1 MSEGTRPSVSE
12 GARLARQIGLGG
24 ALLLSF
30 NGVVGSGIFALPA
43 SLAERLGAFS
53 PYIFPIAGLLILLIA
68 IPYARAAAA
77 FEHNGG
83 PAAHGAAFGRLAGFE
98 LGWIYYISRAA
109 AFAANSTVLASY
121 AARWWAPLA
130 DGLPRGLLIV
140 AMVGALT
147 AINIAGV
154 RRSMHLLGGLT
165 LLKTAPLI
173 VLAIAALIL
182 SGIPAPG
189 PPPPLTQLEGTVL
202 LALYAFI
209 GFENSTATAGETKA
223 PRATIPRALLATIAA
238 TACLFFIVQLGFA
251 AVFPNGAP
259 DSTAPLVDM
268 GAVLAGPIG
277 AIIITFAALAS
288 LTGNLHSNLAATPR
302 VTQAMG
308 ERGDL
313 PAWFGTISVRFGTP
327 ANSIFFLGLLAA
339 LLALSGGFVWLA
351 VVSTLSRLIVYGVTS
366 ATLFRGS
373 ASKLWIALAAVAI
386 AACLWLAAQAEPVA
400 WATLLALAA
409 AGLILY
415 ASSASR
421 RKSAAG

>member
-1 MSEGTRPSVSE
+1 VSEGT
-12 GARLARQIGLGG
+12 RLARQIGLGG

-30 NGVVGSGIFALPA
+30 NSVVGSGIFALPA
-43 SLAERLGAFS
+43 ALAERLGAFS
-53 PYIFPIAGLLILLIA
+53 PYIFPIAGLVLLLIA

-83 PAAHGAAFGRLAGFE
+83 PAAHGAAWGRLAGFQ
-98 LGWIYYISRAA
+98 LGWIYYVSRAA
-109 AFAANSTVLASY
+109 AFAANSAVLAAY

-130 DGLPRGLLIV
+130 GGLLRATLIV
-140 AMVGALT
+140 ALVGALT

-154 RRSMHLLGGLT
+154 RRSMRLLAGLT

-173 VLAIAALIL
+173 VLAILVL
-182 SGIPAPG
+182 VMNGLPVPAS
-189 PPPPLTQLEGTVL
+189 PPPLTQLEGTLL

-209 GFENSTATAGETKA
+209 GFENSTATAGETRA
-223 PRATIPRALLATIAA
+223 PRATIPRALLATVAA
-238 TACLFFIVQLGFA
+238 TACLFFLVQLAFVA
-251 AVFPNGAP
+251 ALPGGAT
-259 DSTAPLVDM
+259 DSTAPLIDM
-268 GAVLAGPIG
+268 GETLIGPIG
-277 AIIITFAALAS
+277 AVIVTFAALAS

-313 PAWFGTISVRFGTP
+313 PAWFGVISARFGTP

-339 LLALSGGFVWLA
+339 ALALSGGFVWLA

-373 ASKLWIALAAVAI
+373 AGKLWIALAAVAI
-386 AACLWLAAQAEPVA
+386 AACLWLAAQAEAVA
-400 WATLLALAA
+400 WWTLLALAA
-409 AGLILY
+409 VGLILY

-421 RKSAAG
+421 RKVGDR

>member
-1 MSEGTRPSVSE
+1 MSE
-12 GARLARQIGLGG
+12 GARLAREIGLGG

-43 SLAERLGAFS
+43 SLAERLGPFS
-53 PYIFPIAGLLILLIA
+53 PYMFPIAGLLMLLIA
-68 IPYARAAAA
+68 VPYARAAGA
-77 FEHNGG
+77 FDHNGG

-130 DGLPRGLLIV
+130 EGLPRGLLIV

-154 RRSMHLLGGLT
+154 RRSMRLLAGLT

-173 VLAIAALIL
+173 VLAVAALAI

-189 PPPPLTQLEGTVL
+189 PPPPLTQLEGTLL

-209 GFENSTATAGETKA
+209 GFENSTATAGETRA
-223 PRATIPRALLATIAA
+223 PGATIPRALLATIAA
-238 TACLFFIVQLGFA
+238 TACLFFLVQLAFVA
-251 AVFPNGAP
+251 AFPDGAP
-259 DSTAPLVDM
+259 ESTAPLVDM
-268 GAVLAGPIG
+268 GALLAGPVG
-277 AIIITFAALAS
+277 AVIITLAALAS
-288 LTGNLHSNLAATPR
+288 LAGNLHSNLAATPR

-308 ERGDL
+308 DSGDL
-313 PAWFGTISVRFGTP
+313 PAWFASISPRFGTP

-339 LLALSGGFVWLA
+339 VLALSGGFVWLA
-351 VVSTLSRLIVYGVTS
+351 VVSTLSRIIVYGVTS
-366 ATLFRGS
+366 ATLFRGG
-373 ASKLWIALAAVAI
+373 AGKLWIVLAALAI
-386 AACLWLAAQAEPVA
+386 AACLWLAAKAEPVA

-409 AGLILY
+409 VGLVLY
-415 ASSASR
+415 ASSAAR
-421 RKSAAG
+421 RKVAGS